1 MLTQIVFRGLSNRF
15 MNPDRLDSFKNVIH
29 LITSQGKLKPNI
41 FAVTISND
49 EIDTFILALLYVINH
64 LRFHFVMNQ

>member
-1 MLTQIVFRGLSNRF
+1 MPRKRGWSNRF
-15 MNPDRLDSFKNVIH
+15 MNPDILDSFKNVIH

-49 EIDTFILALLYVINH
+49 EVDRFILAL
-64 LRFHFVMNQ
+64 FCDKPS